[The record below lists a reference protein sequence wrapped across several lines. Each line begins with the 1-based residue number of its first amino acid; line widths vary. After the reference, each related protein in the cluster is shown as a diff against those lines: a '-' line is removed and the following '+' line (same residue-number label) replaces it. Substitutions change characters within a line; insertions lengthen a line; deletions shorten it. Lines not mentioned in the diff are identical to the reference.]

1 MGTIKGNDTAVVFSE
16 AVQDGQTVNL
26 KSYFKPHMHQ
36 QLGRLYNVVDSNHP
50 AYGLRFSAA
59 VQYDR
64 DEMDRFTATTVWGA
78 TIAGHYPTGT
88 KPSDILDA
96 IYGGT
101 NEDFFAY
108 VFHKN
113 ANGTSST
120 VPALES
126 VVSNYMKTTLGM
138 IKVDVYQD
146 LNTVV
151 DVRNGVICAL
161 LSTGYAPN
169 WPSETYQCAHP
180 FNPDSLESGIRTN
193 ANVLT
198 AAEKTFFGNS
208 GVLLFVMRS
217 AADYSS
223 YFSENFPNGTVGVL
237 GASNVAN
244 VTFPAHAAA
253 FRYIDEGGTALV
265 DRKTY
270 MSGTIVHELGHL
282 MDRLN
287 NNVTQNPNST
297 FNQQLALDIADFN
310 ATGATPWAV
319 ACFNKID
326 QFLPAPSRVCGNF
339 SSGTALWVV
348 LQSAPAFTA
357 TPLEIFAYAYQR
369 GNGTPPPFIQDI
381 QGQLTHVNTYMVGVH
396 NNATP

>member
-1 MGTIKGNDTAVVFSE
+1 
-16 AVQDGQTVNL
+16 
-26 KSYFKPHMHQ
+26 
-36 QLGRLYNVVDSNHP
+36 
-50 AYGLRFSAA
+50 
-59 VQYDR
+59 
-64 DEMDRFTATTVWGA
+64 
-78 TIAGHYPTGT
+78 
-88 KPSDILDA
+88 
-96 IYGGT
+96 
-101 NEDFFAY
+101 
-108 VFHKN
+108 
-113 ANGTSST
+113 
-120 VPALES
+120 
-126 VVSNYMKTTLGM
+126 
-138 IKVDVYQD
+138 
-146 LNTVV
+146 
-151 DVRNGVICAL
+151 
-161 LSTGYAPN
+161 
-169 WPSETYQCAHP
+169 
-180 FNPDSLESGIRTN
+180 
-193 ANVLT
+193 
-198 AAEKTFFGNS
+198 
-208 GVLLFVMRS
+208 MRS

-357 TPLEIFAYAYQR
+357 TPLEDLRIRVSTRKRDSSTLHSGHPRTTDPRKYLHGRRAQQR
-369 GNGTPPPFIQDI
+369 HT
-381 QGQLTHVNTYMVGVH
+381 VNTRGCLL
-396 NNATP
+396 TRTDRLR